1 MTTGYLWNGQ
11 YPELDKVIA
20 EGQPQSMELD
30 DKTLDGH
37 WAKDNNLGVEFFIIN
52 DAVFSKLCILGDDV
66 EPCFEGSSVTAT
78 SSDVEKAFSKNKE
91 FSTTLFSMMNE
102 LTDALKSKGG
112 LNMPNEFAEQTET
125 AEEQIKESAE
135 FAEAETEVVEE
146 NTEEKAA
153 EEAVDYTDAEEAPA
167 TEEAEVDFEATDD
180 DKDDSAE
187 EEANSELENKDE
199 SSEEPASSYSVE
211 EYEALAN
218 EVESLRAEVEALREF
233 KLTVENEQ
241 KDALMD
247 SFPYNTLSAEDKAD
261 VIEHKSE
268 YSLEEI
274 KSKLAVIYIEKGVE
288 FAAQEAEETNST
300 DEDSDADVTTFSL
313 DGEVEGPISDLQKA
327 LRKTKED

>member
-1 MTTGYLWNGQ
+1 
-11 YPELDKVIA
+11 
-20 EGQPQSMELD
+20 
-30 DKTLDGH
+30 
-37 WAKDNNLGVEFFIIN
+37 
-52 DAVFSKLCILGDDV
+52 
-66 EPCFEGSSVTAT
+66 
-78 SSDVEKAFSKNKE
+78 
-91 FSTTLFSMMNE
+91 
-102 LTDALKSKGG
+102 
-112 LNMPNEFAEQTET
+112 MPNEFAEQTET
-125 AEEQIKESAE
+125 AEELVEESTESAE
-135 FAEAETEVVEE
+135 AEFEATQEEVTKEV
-146 NTEEKAA
+146 TEET
-153 EEAVDYTDAEEAPA
+153 VDYTDAEEAPA

-187 EEANSELENKDE
+187 EEANFELKDKDE